1 MGYCQFCGEN
11 PQHEEK
17 ISLRDGRTVYKS
29 CVSSLNGRVQ
39 REKRGGNHWISLWQ
53 GKLRTYR
60 CKKFIVILFVSPLQI
75 MLSPS
80 SRLSKKIEE
89 NIQKLHKRRRQFV
102 DRKKQE
108 IDKKEKVLREF
119 YEVWPSTPPD
129 WTWRFQKLKKDHG
142 DKCQICN
149 SSTESLTIDFKNES
163 KAIKKRYGFNNLI
176 LTCET
181 CLEDK
186 PARIKR
192 ENEKEER
199 RKRREKGKKNLE
211 IVEKSMA
218 LNSCIKFHY
227 NFEKKWMTRGQK
239 EANTTHIFKAEHVYG
254 MRVSGLSLTLE
265 RTCEF
270 RPEYME
276 EVEIITEYSLK
287 KNTSMKIEYAFQKDL
302 MIHCHYT
309 KSTGGRSYR
318 TLQPLEYSWFKGARV
333 LTCFDHLSREER
345 NFATRRMKDIE
356 LVSRPKEQ
364 KIISGTY

>member
-60 CKKFIVILFVSPLQI
+60 CKKFIVILFVSPFQI
-75 MLSPS
+75 MISPS

-108 IDKKEKVLREF
+108 IDKKQKVLREF

-129 WTWRFQKLKKDHG
+129 WTWRFQKLKKKHG
-142 DKCQICN
+142 GRCQICN
-149 SSTESLTIDFKNES
+149 SSTEPLTIDFKNDS

-176 LTCET
+176 LTCEP
-181 CLEDK
+181 CLQDK
-186 PARIKR
+186 PA
-192 ENEKEER
+192 
-199 RKRREKGKKNLE
+199 RKRREKGERNLE
-211 IVEKSMA
+211 IIKKSMSS
-218 LNSCIKFHY
+218 NSCLKFHY
-227 NFEKKWMTRGQK
+227 HFEKKWLTRRQ
-239 EANTTHIFKAEHVYG
+239 EEENTTHIFKAEKIYDFSDKY
-254 MRVSGLSLTLE
+254 VSGLSLTLE
-265 RTCEF
+265 RTCKF

-276 EVEIITEYSLK
+276 EVEIVTEYSLK

-302 MIHCHYT
+302 MVHCHYT

-318 TLQPLEYSWFKGARV
+318 TLKPIKYSWYKGFRV
-333 LTCFDHLSREER
+333 LTCFDHLSGEKR
-345 NFATRRMKDIE
+345 NFATRRMKEVE
-356 LVSRPKEQ
+356 LVSKPKEQ